1 MRIAIFFVGNRL
13 MLDDGIGP
21 ATYDYILENYNFGG
35 EATGDKP
42 AEGQAV
48 VDAKFAASETMEG
61 EASADADSN
70 PDKAATLSA
79 TRSTVDMFDV
89 GCMTLDMVSKV
100 NEYDLLITVD
110 AVDGTDAEPG
120 TVYRYEPYDI
130 ARAAGAR
137 TSLHELKLADLFDA
151 ATMLGFEAEGLCFGM
166 QVENLEPVEFVEG
179 LTPKVLERMP
189 FLAETVIAELSRR
202 GCAITRKD
210 GKPLNQL
217 G

>member
-1 MRIAIFFVGNRL
+1 MRIAVFFVGNRL

-21 ATYDYILENYNFGG
+21 AVYDYIVENYNFGN
-35 EATGDKP
+35 ETSENEVPANVHPSSERVAT
-42 AEGQAV
+42 
-48 VDAKFAASETMEG
+48 S
-61 EASADADSN
+61 
-70 PDKAATLSA
+70 KATTSSMVQ
-79 TRSTVDMFDV
+79 STVDMFDV

-120 TVYRYEPYDI
+120 TVFRYEPYDI

-151 ATMLGFEAEGLCFGM
+151 ATMLGFGAEGLCFGM

-179 LTPKVLERMP
+179 LTPKVKERMP

-202 GCAITRKD
+202 GCSITRKD

>member
-1 MRIAIFFVGNRL
+1 MRIAVFFVGNRL

-21 ATYDYILENYNFGG
+21 AVYDYIVENYNFGN
-35 EATGDKP
+35 ETSANEVPAYVHPSSERVAT
-42 AEGQAV
+42 
-48 VDAKFAASETMEG
+48 S
-61 EASADADSN
+61 
-70 PDKAATLSA
+70 KATTSSIVQ
-79 TRSTVDMFDV
+79 STVDMFDV

-120 TVYRYEPYDI
+120 TVFRYEPYDI

-179 LTPKVLERMP
+179 LTPKVKERMP

-202 GCAITRKD
+202 GCSITRKD

>member
-1 MRIAIFFVGNRL
+1 MRIAVFFVGNRL

-21 ATYDYILENYNFGG
+21 AVYDYIVENYNFGN
-35 EATGDKP
+35 EMPANEVLANVHPSSERVAT
-42 AEGQAV
+42 
-48 VDAKFAASETMEG
+48 S
-61 EASADADSN
+61 
-70 PDKAATLSA
+70 KATTSSMVQ
-79 TRSTVDMFDV
+79 STVDMFDV
-89 GCMTLDMVSKV
+89 GCMTLDMISKV

-120 TVYRYEPYDI
+120 TVFRYEPYDI

-179 LTPKVLERMP
+179 LTPKVKERMP

-202 GCAITRKD
+202 GCSITRKD

>member
-1 MRIAIFFVGNRL
+1 MRIAVFFVGNRL

-21 ATYDYILENYNFGG
+21 AVYDYIVENYNFGN
-35 EATGDKP
+35 ETSANEVLANVHPSSERVAT
-42 AEGQAV
+42 
-48 VDAKFAASETMEG
+48 S
-61 EASADADSN
+61 
-70 PDKAATLSA
+70 KATTSSMVQ
-79 TRSTVDMFDV
+79 STVDMFDV

-120 TVYRYEPYDI
+120 TVFRYEPYDI

-179 LTPKVLERMP
+179 LTPKVKERMP

-202 GCAITRKD
+202 GCSITRKD

>member
-1 MRIAIFFVGNRL
+1 MRIAVFFVGNRL
-13 MLDDGIGP
+13 MLDDGIGS
-21 ATYDYILENYNFGG
+21 AVYDYIVENYNFGN
-35 EATGDKP
+35 EMPANEVLANVHPSSERVAT
-42 AEGQAV
+42 
-48 VDAKFAASETMEG
+48 S
-61 EASADADSN
+61 
-70 PDKAATLSA
+70 KATTSSMVQ
-79 TRSTVDMFDV
+79 STVDMFDV

-120 TVYRYEPYDI
+120 TVFRYEPYDI

-179 LTPKVLERMP
+179 LTPKVKERMP

-202 GCAITRKD
+202 GCSITRKD

>member
-1 MRIAIFFVGNRL
+1 MRIAVFFVGNRL

-35 EATGDKP
+35 EATGDESTAGETAVNADP
-42 AEGQAV
+42 ASDEVAV
-48 VDAKFAASETMEG
+48 NSDFIPGETDG
-61 EASADADSN
+61 SS
-70 PDKAATLSA
+70 S
-79 TRSTVDMFDV
+79 VDMFDV

-166 QVENLEPVEFVEG
+166 QVENLEPVEFIVG
-179 LTPKVLERMP
+179 LTPKVQERMP

>member
-1 MRIAIFFVGNRL
+1 MRIAVFFVGNRL

-21 ATYDYILENYNFGG
+21 AVYDYIVENYNFGN
-35 EATGDKP
+35 EMPANEVLANVHPSSEQMAT
-42 AEGQAV
+42 
-48 VDAKFAASETMEG
+48 S
-61 EASADADSN
+61 
-70 PDKAATLSA
+70 KAITSSMVQ
-79 TRSTVDMFDV
+79 STVDMFDV

-120 TVYRYEPYDI
+120 TVFRYEPYDI

-179 LTPKVLERMP
+179 LTPKVKERMP

-202 GCAITRKD
+202 GCSITRKD

>member
-1 MRIAIFFVGNRL
+1 MRIAVFFVGNRL

-35 EATGDKP
+35 EATGDEST
-42 AEGQAV
+42 AGETAV
-48 VDAKFAASETMEG
+48 NSDPSSEEAALNTCSISG
-61 EASADADSN
+61 EMDGSS
-70 PDKAATLSA
+70 S
-79 TRSTVDMFDV
+79 VDMFDV

-166 QVENLEPVEFVEG
+166 QVENLEPVEFIEG
-179 LTPKVLERMP
+179 LTPKVQERMP

>member
-1 MRIAIFFVGNRL
+1 MRIAVFFVGNRL

-21 ATYDYILENYNFGG
+21 AVYDYIVENYNFGN
-35 EATGDKP
+35 EMPANEVLANVHPSSERVAT
-42 AEGQAV
+42 
-48 VDAKFAASETMEG
+48 S
-61 EASADADSN
+61 
-70 PDKAATLSA
+70 KATTSSMVQ
-79 TRSTVDMFDV
+79 STVDMFDV

-120 TVYRYEPYDI
+120 TVFRYEPYDI

-179 LTPKVLERMP
+179 LTPKVKERMP

-202 GCAITRKD
+202 GCSITRKD